1 MLVEF
6 HPSASQE
13 LEAASSFYEGRRP
26 GLGEELADEIEDVC
40 VLLSEYPAIG
50 RNVDEAHRTFR
61 SEGFHLFCSAG
72 FARTL
77 CKSLLS
83 HTSASALG
91 IGVVAGY
98 C

>member
-6 HPSASQE
+6 HPSASEE

-50 RNVDEAHRTFR
+50 RKVDEAHRSVPLRRFP
-61 SEGFHLFCSAG
+61 FVLFYLVRAN
-72 FARTL
+72 
-77 CKSLLS
+77 
-83 HTSASALG
+83 
-91 IGVVAGY
+91 VVQIIAVAHKRKRPGY
-98 C
+98 WRRRR

>member
-50 RNVDEAHRTFR
+50 CKVDEAHLSVPLRRFP
-61 SEGFHLFCSAG
+61 FVLFYRVRAN
-72 FARTL
+72 
-77 CKSLLS
+77 
-83 HTSASALG
+83 
-91 IGVVAGY
+91 VVQIIAVAHKRPGY
-98 C
+98 WRRRR

>member
-40 VLLSEYPAIG
+40 VLLSEYPTIG
-50 RNVDEAHRTFR
+50 RKVDEVHRSVPLRRFPFILFYRLRANVVQIIAVAHKR
-61 SEGFHLFCSAG
+61 
-72 FARTL
+72 
-77 CKSLLS
+77 
-83 HTSASALG
+83 
-91 IGVVAGY
+91 
-98 C
+98 